1 METKKCFI
9 KVLPLCLLLF
19 FFTKATAQYQLS
31 VPFNEGFVGDNTAQ
45 NVSSNS
51 KYLTSLG
58 WSNIQF
64 AQNSSATTF
73 VSQGNDIVGF
83 VLITDNNGVE
93 HSIPGFVK
101 WRAPSGT
108 VTALVF
114 SPSTTVTLATNGSNG
129 SSSYTVSATKYV
141 GLIFNDQTLSIPS
154 TGSNAGKVSGNAATT
169 GLLDQLNTYLA
180 AFPYLSVPNYSVYE
194 SAGKVL
200 VTLSLSASS
209 AYTVSAYY
217 TTSDSTALSSSDYTT
232 KTGTVSFAPGELAK
246 TIEFSITSDANV
258 EGTEYFKVTFSDAK
272 NASIQKGM
280 STVTVWDDSPLGVDL
295 VSFNAACENGLV
307 HVSWTTASE
316 HNSDYF
322 SLVKLSDSGDWME
335 IAQVPAQGNSTE
347 LTAYAV
353 EDRSVSSE
361 GVYQLIQYDM
371 DGTLTKF
378 SPVNVECR
386 ASEET
391 IYEVYPNP
399 SQGEITLKI
408 DWKRAD
414 QTAQITVV
422 ELQGGTVY
430 QNEISVSS
438 GVNVHYI
445 DLSEL
450 KSGTYLLQTNLDSKI
465 QTQRIVIQ

>member
-1 METKKCFI
+1 
-9 KVLPLCLLLF
+9 
-19 FFTKATAQYQLS
+19 
-31 VPFNEGFVGDNTAQ
+31 
-45 NVSSNS
+45 
-51 KYLTSLG
+51 
-58 WSNIQF
+58 
-64 AQNSSATTF
+64 
-73 VSQGNDIVGF
+73 
-83 VLITDNNGVE
+83 
-93 HSIPGFVK
+93 
-101 WRAPSGT
+101 
-108 VTALVF
+108 
-114 SPSTTVTLATNGSNG
+114 
-129 SSSYTVSATKYV
+129 
-141 GLIFNDQTLSIPS
+141 
-154 TGSNAGKVSGNAATT
+154 
-169 GLLDQLNTYLA
+169 
-180 AFPYLSVPNYSVYE
+180 
-194 SAGKVL
+194 
-200 VTLSLSASS
+200 
-209 AYTVSAYY
+209 
-217 TTSDSTALSSSDYTT
+217 
-232 KTGTVSFAPGELAK
+232 
-246 TIEFSITSDANV
+246 
-258 EGTEYFKVTFSDAK
+258 
-272 NASIQKGM
+272 
-280 STVTVWDDSPLGVDL
+280 
-295 VSFNAACENGLV
+295 
-307 HVSWTTASE
+307 
-316 HNSDYF
+316 
-322 SLVKLSDSGDWME
+322 ME